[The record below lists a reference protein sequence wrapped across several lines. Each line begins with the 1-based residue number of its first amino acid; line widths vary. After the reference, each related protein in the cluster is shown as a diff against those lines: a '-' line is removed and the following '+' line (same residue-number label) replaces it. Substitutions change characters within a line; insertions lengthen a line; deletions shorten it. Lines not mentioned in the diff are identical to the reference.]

1 MKNVYRDWF
10 LAARPWS
17 FTMTFISVSVG
28 STLAALDGSF
38 SWPFYLLVLIGTI
51 GMHGGCNLINDYEDV
66 RSGVDDPQVPT
77 ACYRPHPLME
87 NRLTPGQVRNTA
99 YLLYLLATLIGLYL
113 TVERGPVVLWLGLI
127 GVLAGIA
134 YTAPPLSYK
143 YKGLGEFSVFLMW
156 GPLMVTGAYYVQR
169 QAISTEA
176 ILISIPFGA
185 LVALV
190 LLANNIRDINHDRS
204 KGIRTLAIRL
214 GTRGGVALYLGLIV
228 AAYIAIAAMSVLGP
242 LKPWSLLVLLSL
254 PLAIKLLKQ
263 MKHAIPLDAD
273 AQTAK
278 LDTAFGLL
286 LLISLLIG
294 SRI

>member
-10 LAARPWS
+10 LATRPWS

-28 STLAALDGSF
+28 STLATLDGSF
-38 SWPFYLLVLIGTI
+38 SWPFYLLTLLGALC
-51 GMHGGCNLINDYEDV
+51 MHAGCNLVNDYEDV

-87 NRLTPGQVRNTA
+87 NRLTPVQVRNAA
-99 YLLYLLATLIGLYL
+99 YALYLIACLIGFYL
-113 TVERGPVVLWLGLI
+113 TFERGPVVLWLGII

-169 QAISTEA
+169 QAISLEA

-190 LLANNIRDINHDRS
+190 LLANNIRDINYDRN
-204 KGIRTLAIRL
+204 KGIRTLAILL
-214 GTRGGVALYLGLIV
+214 GARGGIALYLGLIV
-228 AAYIAIAAMSVLGP
+228 AAYIAVAAMSFLGP

-263 MKHAIPLDAD
+263 MKREVPLDAD

>member
-1 MKNVYRDWF
+1 MKNIARDWF

-28 STLAALDGSF
+28 GALAALDGSF
-38 SWPFYLLVLIGTI
+38 SWPFYLFTLFGAVC
-51 GMHGGCNLINDYEDV
+51 MHAGCNLVNDYEDV
-66 RSGVDDPQVPT
+66 RSGVDDPNVPT
-77 ACYRPHPLME
+77 ASYRPHPLME
-87 NRLTPGQVRNTA
+87 NRLTPAQVRNAA
-99 YLLYLLATLIGLYL
+99 YGLYL
-113 TVERGPVVLWLGLI
+113 IACIIGIYLTYERGLVVLWLGII
-127 GVLAGIA
+127 GVIAGIA
-134 YTAPPLSYK
+134 YTAPPFSYK

-169 QAISTEA
+169 QAVSPEA

-190 LLANNIRDINHDRS
+190 LLANNIRDIPYDRS
-204 KGIRTLAIRL
+204 KGIHTLAILL
-214 GTRGGVALYLGLIV
+214 GERHGITLYLGLIV
-228 AAYIAIAAMSVLGP
+228 AAYIAVAVMSVLGP

-254 PLAIKLLKQ
+254 PLAVKLLKQ
-263 MKHAIPLDAD
+263 MKREVPLDAD

-286 LLISLLIG
+286 LLISLLLG
-294 SRI
+294 NRI